1 MVSTQVLLLSPGTST
16 QIYNWD
22 RQYYGNMT
30 IQTAIQ
36 QSRNVPAVRALESV
50 GLNKAKSFLEGLGI
64 YYPQLYYSNAIS
76 SSTSDSSQ
84 KYGASSE
91 KMAAAY
97 AAFANG
103 GIYYEPQ
110 YVNKIE
116 FNDGTSKSFSAS
128 GSRAMKETTA
138 YLMTSMMKTVLTYGT
153 GTRAA
158 LPGIYQAGKT
168 GTSNYSDDELAEI
181 EESTGIYNSAV
192 GTMAPDE
199 MFVGYTPQ
207 YSMAVWTGYKN
218 RMTPIYGNGLNVAA
232 DVYKAMQSYLNEK
245 YGSGSEDFEVPKGV
259 YTSGGYAYLSGSS
272 NYTYSPSSSSVYS
285 NIYGSSSS
293 SSSSE
298 EASSS
303 QSSSEDTSSTEASSE
318 SSESTDTNSSTD
330 GNE

>member
-1 MVSTQVLLLSPGTST
+1 
-16 QIYNWD
+16 
-22 RQYYGNMT
+22 MT

-318 SSESTDTNSSTD
+318 SSESTDTNSSTE